1 MSTINTSQM
10 LQNLDVMKAAASHTN
25 SNNSNDSNN
34 NGNSAG
40 GNFSG
45 IIKSAIDNVNQ
56 TSKIAAKMTAAVEA
70 GDRSV
75 SVVDTMVALQKARI
89 QSQALMQVRNKVLSA
104 YKDIMNMPV

>member
-1 MSTINTSQM
+1 MNTINTSQM
-10 LQNLDVMKAAASHTN
+10 LQSLDVMKATASNTN
-25 SNNSNDSNN
+25 SNTNSNS

-56 TSKIAAKMTAAVEA
+56 TSKIATKMTAAVEA

>member
-1 MSTINTSQM
+1 M
-10 LQNLDVMKAAASHTN
+10 LQSLDVMKATASNTN
-25 SNNSNDSNN
+25 SNTNSNS

-56 TSKIAAKMTAAVEA
+56 TSKMATKMTAAVEA

-75 SVVDTMVALQKARI
+75 NVVDTMIALQKARI

>member
-1 MSTINTSQM
+1 MNTINTSQM
-10 LQNLDVMKAAASHTN
+10 LQNLDVMKATASNTN
-25 SNNSNDSNN
+25 SNTNSNSN
-34 NGNSAG
+34 GSSAG

-56 TSKIAAKMTAAVEA
+56 TSKIATKMTAAVEA

>member
-1 MSTINTSQM
+1 MNTINTSQM
-10 LQNLDVMKAAASHTN
+10 LQNLDVMKAASSNNNNSNTN
-25 SNNSNDSNN
+25 SNS

>member
-1 MSTINTSQM
+1 MNTINTSQM
-10 LQNLDVMKAAASHTN
+10 LQNLDVMKAASSNNNNRNTN
-25 SNNSNDSNN
+25 SNS

-56 TSKIAAKMTAAVEA
+56 TSKMATKMTAAVEA

-75 SVVDTMVALQKARI
+75 NVVDTMIALQKARI